1 MRRFDNII
9 ARFCVAGSV
18 AVTVVAL
25 MAPTASAAVTNR
37 VGW

>member
-1 MRRFDNII
+1 MRRVDNII

-18 AVTVVAL
+18 AVSVVAL